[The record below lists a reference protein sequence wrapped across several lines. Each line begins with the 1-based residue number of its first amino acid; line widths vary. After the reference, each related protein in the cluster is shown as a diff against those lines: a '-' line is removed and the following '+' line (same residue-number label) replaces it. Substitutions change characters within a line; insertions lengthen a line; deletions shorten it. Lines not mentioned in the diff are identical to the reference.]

1 MSYDD
6 QLILTTRSAEY
17 AAAGMQV
24 FAASVITPDPLKSAA
39 IADYIK
45 ACLPPDPGEAWRAV
59 LKTIQSNAAAP
70 SPAPLPR
77 HSAYGSSDRSTSPP
91 VPTPDRWQIGKIPS
105 PEAITCHLLAS
116 LVDALIGANPPTSG
130 GQRDDHPFQPRHR
143 WNPDDARRW
152 LGYLACHTRTLGHT
166 RPGLVAAS
174 RHDSQLANQA
184 GRGGPHRTFAR
195 PASGSRGMGRVR

>member
-70 SPAPLPR
+70 LTRALATPFCLWLFRQVYIAPGADPRPLADQARFRLQRRLPVTCWPAW
-77 HSAYGSSDRSTSPP
+77 ST
-91 VPTPDRWQIGKIPS
+91 R
-105 PEAITCHLLAS
+105 
-116 LVDALIGANPPTSG
+116 
-130 GQRDDHPFQPRHR
+130 
-143 WNPDDARRW
+143 
-152 LGYLACHTRTLGHT
+152 
-166 RPGLVAAS
+166 
-174 RHDSQLANQA
+174 
-184 GRGGPHRTFAR
+184 
-195 PASGSRGMGRVR
+195 

>member
-91 VPTPDRWQIGKIPS
+91 VPTPDRWQIR
-105 PEAITCHLLAS
+105 
-116 LVDALIGANPPTSG
+116 
-130 GQRDDHPFQPRHR
+130 Q
-143 WNPDDARRW
+143 
-152 LGYLACHTRTLGHT
+152 
-166 RPGLVAAS
+166 
-174 RHDSQLANQA
+174 DSV
-184 GRGGPHRTFAR
+184 
-195 PASGSRGMGRVR
+195 SRGDYLSPAGQPGRRADRREPADKRRSA